1 MAIINTTRL
10 IVPILLS
17 CLIAPAAFAESG
29 RADYDL
35 DDDGLIEINSLAD
48 LDEIRN
54 SLDGTS
60 LYSESTGCPEAGC
73 NGFELTTTLDFDTN
87 ADGKMDANDAYWNGG
102 EGWVP
107 IGYDRHP
114 FVGKFN
120 GNNYQINNLYIDSK
134 DIELVGLFGYVS
146 KSSAVISHLG
156 LAGELMSVIG
166 DSYSLST
173 GALAGVVYDGALVMF
188 SYSVGSVS
196 GPANVGGLVGVLESG
211 ASIHNSFSLGTVTGL
226 VEITGGLVASL
237 DSADISESFS
247 TATVNGASPIG
258 GFIGVADHDATLS
271 NSFSVGLVNPSYI
284 YKGGLIGYAYS
295 DSVITTNSHW
305 ATDTSGQPTS
315 GGESDIDNY
324 FGATLAELQ
333 CPTTSDD
340 TECLMNYTLYPTWD
354 STIWDF
360 GTSSE
365 LPGLIIDGVVYR
377 DGDGDG
383 ALDTNHAPEVT
394 FVLTQNGNE
403 VSDITIGDGDVT
415 LEAVITDQDASDHHT
430 LSWTYEDVTVISETD
445 TSVTFS
451 SENLIVGDYTVSAVV
466 TDNRYP
472 IMSGYAEITFSVEAA
487 PIEPEIIEPEVVE
500 PEITEPEVVEPNPS
514 PEVTPSSKSS
524 GGGSM
529 NLYWLILISGLLLAR
544 KRGVS
549 L

>member
-10 IVPILLS
+10 IVPILLG
-17 CLIAPAAFAESG
+17 CLLVPAAFAESG

-87 ADGKMDANDAYWNGG
+87 ADGKMDENDAYWNGG

-107 IGYDRHP
+107 IGDFRHP
-114 FVGKFN
+114 FVGKFD

-134 DIELVGLFGYVS
+134 DIELVGLFGHVS
-146 KSSAVISHLG
+146 NSSAMISHIG
-156 LAGELMSVIG
+156 LAGKLMSVIG
-166 DSYSLST
+166 GAGT
-173 GALAGVVYDGALVMF
+173 GALAGDVNDGALVAY

-196 GPANVGGLVGVLESG
+196 GTINVGGLIGALAGG
-211 ASIHNSFSLGTVTGL
+211 ASLQNSFSLGTVTGL
-226 VEITGGLVASL
+226 YQSTGGLVGYI

-258 GFIGVADHDATLS
+258 GFIGNADHDATLS
-271 NSFSVGLVNPSYI
+271 NSFSVGFVNPSDLA
-284 YKGGLIGYAYS
+284 KGGLIGYTYR
-295 DSVITTNSHW
+295 DSVITNSHW
-305 ATDTSGQPTS
+305 AIDTSGQLTS
-315 GGESDIDNY
+315 DGESDSDEINY

-333 CPTTSDD
+333 CPTSSDD

-394 FVLTQNGNE
+394 FVLTQNGDE
-403 VSDITIGDGDVT
+403 VYDITIGDGDVT

-430 LSWTYEDVTVISETD
+430 LSWTYEGVTVISETE

-451 SENLIVGDYTVSAVV
+451 SDNLIVGDYTVSAIV

-472 IMSGYAEITFSVEAA
+472 VMSGNSEITFSVEAA
-487 PIEPEIIEPEVVE
+487 PVDPVVVE
-500 PEITEPEVVEPNPS
+500 PDPSPEVAEPDPS

-529 NLYWLILISGLLLAR
+529 NFYWLMLISGLLLAR

>member
-1 MAIINTTRL
+1 MAIISTTRL
-10 IVPILLS
+10 IVPILLG
-17 CLIAPAAFAESG
+17 CLIVPAAFAESG

-54 SLDGTS
+54 NLDGTS
-60 LYSESTGCPEAGC
+60 LYGESTGCPEAGC

-87 ADGKMDANDAYWNGG
+87 ADGKMDENDAYWNGG

-107 IGYDRHP
+107 IGNVRRP

-166 DSYSLST
+166 DSYSRST
-173 GALAGVVYDGALVMF
+173 GALAGDVNDGALVAF

-196 GPANVGGLVGVLESG
+196 GALGVGGLIGALSEG
-211 ASIHNSFSLGTVTGL
+211 ASLQNSFSLGTVTGL
-226 VEITGGLVASL
+226 YESTGGLVGYI

-258 GFIGVADHDATLS
+258 GFIGYADRDAILR
-271 NSFSVGLVNPSYI
+271 NSFSIGFVNPSDLA
-284 YKGGLIGYAYS
+284 KGGLIGYAYK
-295 DSVITTNSHW
+295 DNVITNSHW
-305 ATDTSGQPTS
+305 AIDTSGQLTS
-315 GGESDIDNY
+315 DGESDIDNY

-333 CPTTSDD
+333 CPTSSDD
-340 TECLMNYTLYPTWD
+340 TECIMNYTLYPTWD

-377 DGDGDG
+377 DGDADG
-383 ALDTNHAPEVT
+383 ALDVNHAPEVA
-394 FVLTQNGNE
+394 FVLTQNGDE
-403 VSDITIGDGDVT
+403 VYDITIGEGDVT

-430 LSWTYEDVTVISETD
+430 LSWIYEDVTVISETD

-451 SENLIVGDYTVSAVV
+451 SDNLIVGDYTVSAVV

-472 IMSGYAEITFSVEAA
+472 VMSGNSEITFSVEAA
-487 PIEPEIIEPEVVE
+487 P
-500 PEITEPEVVEPNPS
+500 VEPNPS

-529 NLYWLILISGLLLAR
+529 NLYWLILISGLLLVGR
-544 KRGVS
+544 RSVYCGITKI
-549 L
+549 

>member
-54 SLDGTS
+54 NLDGTS
-60 LYSESTGCPEAGC
+60 LYGESTGCPEAGC

-87 ADGKMDANDAYWNGG
+87 ADGKMDENDAYWNGG

-107 IGYDRHP
+107 IGNDNIS
-114 FVGKFN
+114 FSAVFN
-120 GNNYQINNLYIDSK
+120 GNNYQIKNLYINLENQNTSY
-134 DIELVGLFGYVS
+134 IGLFGVVS
-146 KSSAVISHLG
+146 GKLLNLG
-156 LAGELMSVIG
+156 LAGNLMSVTGGG
-166 DSYSLST
+166 DGT
-173 GALAGVVYDGALVMF
+173 GALAGAVYDGAVVEY
-188 SYSVGSVS
+188 SYAIGKVS
-196 GPANVGGLVGVLESG
+196 GVNYVGCLVGYLVLYTKISNSFALCSVTGSGHASGGLVGLVTNGEVIDSFSTGSINGNMSVGGLVGL
-211 ASIHNSFSLGTVTGL
+211 
-226 VEITGGLVASL
+226 
-237 DSADISESFS
+237 SESDS
-247 TATVNGASPIG
+247 V
-258 GFIGVADHDATLS
+258 VK
-271 NSFSVGLVNPSYI
+271 NSFSVGLVQAAYT
-284 YKGGLIGYAYS
+284 YGGGLIDYEEVNS
-295 DSVITTNSHW
+295 MTTSSHW

-333 CPTTSDD
+333 CPTSSDD

-354 STIWDF
+354 SAIWDF

-377 DGDGDG
+377 DGDADG
-383 ALDTNHAPEVT
+383 VLDTNHAPEVT

-403 VSDITIGDGDVT
+403 VYDITIGDGDVT
-415 LEAVITDQDASDHHT
+415 LEAVITDQDASDRHT

-451 SENLIVGDYTVSAVV
+451 SDNLIVGDYTVSAVV
-466 TDNRYP
+466 TDNRFP
-472 IMSGYAEITFSVEAA
+472 VMSGNSEITFSVEAA
-487 PIEPEIIEPEVVE
+487 PVDPVVVE
-500 PEITEPEVVEPNPS
+500 PDPSPEVAEPDPS

-529 NLYWLILISGLLLAR
+529 NYYWLILIGGFLLVGR
-544 KRGVS
+544 RTVYCGITKI
-549 L
+549 